1 MRNHRIT
8 ELLNHRI
15 PYSVILLFSYSVIAS
30 AAVPLSWTVET
41 SRAQPATFEAYQG
54 ETLTF
59 EAALQ
64 SHGKPLEA
72 PLNYSFYWQTNGMG
86 STYWEV
92 KLESE
97 VGVGE
102 RNNSNLPLQLETPT
116 NNILRATWLP
126 SMDVGAKVYNC
137 FIGSP
142 SNIYHAAF
150 QLRLRPSPG
159 ATPNALPLP
168 TPVIDFAKVRVLNP
182 PWPTVETD
190 PTVPAWAKEANPPA
204 APVQSVNSKTGAVTL
219 NADDIPYDGDHS
231 LDTVGAAL
239 DEHMGQLD
247 SLWSAVDGKVYR
259 SEYESEIGSIW
270 SSIGDKL
277 DASNGSASY
286 LTVTDSM
293 TIPSLNSVY
302 TYGYDPSWGSWRDMT
317 LDDAISIY
325 VQSWGSGF
333 IYDGAGLSYGLTFYP
348 QACLW
353 LYDGYEAIRDEYTGV
368 SLGDTLSS
376 IDSTV
381 NSHVE
386 SYDNPHHVTPAQIG
400 AITQDAISTNNPTFV
415 SMVLAIGMQ
424 LDPTAVAEFNEA
436 CRRGSL
442 ESNVVF
448 HVRKYFKDTDS
459 SHYYWDPVLQRTWQI
474 SVSNGCFFSEVVD
487 NAFPY

>member
-1 MRNHRIT
+1 MKKEKGTRNSEKVRTSILFT
-8 ELLNHRI
+8 FSL
-15 PYSVILLFSYSVIAS
+15 LLFTCS

-64 SHGKPLEA
+64 AKGKPLES
-72 PLNYSFYWQTNGMG
+72 PSNYSFFWQTNGMG
-86 STYWEV
+86 STYWEAPCP
-92 KLESE
+92 
-97 VGVGE
+97 
-102 RNNSNLPLQLETPT
+102 RLQPTPT
-116 NNILRATWLP
+116 NVLFATWLP
-126 SMDVGAKVYNC
+126 AYDVGAKVYNC

-159 ATPNALPLP
+159 WTPNALPLP

-190 PTVPAWAKEANPPA
+190 PTVPSWAKEANPPA
-204 APVQSVNSKTGAVTL
+204 VDAYTKEQTDTKLADKADAAEVPQMARNAMSAEGISSSGINIGGNISGATVSDQYGNLRIAIGSKVSQS
-219 NADDIPYDGDHS
+219 DYD
-231 LDTVGAAL
+231 
-239 DEHMGQLD
+239 
-247 SLWSAVDGKVYR
+247 
-259 SEYESEIGSIW
+259 SEVGSIW

-293 TIPSLNSVY
+293 TIPSMNSVY

-317 LDDAISIY
+317 LGEAISGAC
-325 VQSWGSGF
+325 QSWCSGF
-333 IYDGAGLSYGLTFYP
+333 IYDGAWLSYGLTFYP

-386 SYDNPHHVTPAQIG
+386 SYDNPHHVTPSQIG
-400 AITQDAISTNNPTFV
+400 AITQDDISTNNPTFV
-415 SMVLAIGMQ
+415 SMVLATGMQ